1 MMIASNC
8 KHYLIICCIDQAPTK
23 YFTDFTSFGS
33 GLIVKQ
39 ALIEARKRKDEPSFL
54 SIYENTHA
62 VIFFGTPHRGS
73 SVASWARLLSSIAQA
88 AQMDTS
94 DSILTDL
101 DPESGSSKLEEL
113 RLDFDDVLQ
122 DSQRAR
128 ELRVFSF
135 QEAKGM
141 TGINLL
147 GNKVGLLW
155 LFDGAPRTIVNVC

>member
-1 MMIASNC
+1 MSRHSFPCRSGSYECHA
-8 KHYLIICCIDQAPTK
+8 
-23 YFTDFTSFGS
+23 DFPKFDS

-39 ALIEARKRKDEPSFL
+39 ALIEARKRKEEPSLL
-54 SIYENTHA
+54 SVYENTHA

-73 SVASWARLLSSIAQA
+73 GVASWARLLSAVAQA

-94 DSILTDL
+94 NAILIDL

-113 RLDFDDVLQ
+113 RLDFDDILR

-141 TGINLL
+141 RGINLL
-147 GNKVGLLW
+147 GNKVGL
-155 LFDGAPRTIVNVC
+155 P